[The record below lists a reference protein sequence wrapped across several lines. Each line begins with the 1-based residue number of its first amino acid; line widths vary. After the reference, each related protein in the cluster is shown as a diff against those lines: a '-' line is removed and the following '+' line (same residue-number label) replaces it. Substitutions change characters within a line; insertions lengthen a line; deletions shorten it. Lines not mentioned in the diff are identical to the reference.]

1 MIINL
6 GMNWENFYT
15 ENIVA
20 YIKSLQENPFE
31 LITLIVDLAI
41 VIFLVYCFF
50 KVVKGS
56 RAWQLIKG
64 IALLIITTWISGLLN
79 LKILNWILTGIMNL
93 GVIAIIV
100 IFQPELRRALEQLG
114 TNKLTR
120 FFGIEKDLSTKTKED
135 IYKIVIAATELS
147 KAKTGAL
154 IVIERDIKIQDIVNT
169 GIPMDADVSPQ
180 LLVNIFEP
188 KTPLHDGAVIISN
201 NKIAAAACVLPLAD
215 DKDIAKELGT
225 RHRAAI
231 GISKE
236 SDSIAVVVSEET
248 GKISV
253 AKDGTLIADV
263 REDVLKKILISN
275 VVTKRFAVEKKE
287 RANQLKKIREKL
299 KKKKEEYENQK
310 NDNQEK

>member
-1 MIINL
+1 MVINL
-6 GMNWENFYT
+6 GMNWESFYT
-15 ENIVA
+15 ENIMS
-20 YIKSLQENPFE
+20 YIKSLQQNPFE
-31 LITLIVDLAI
+31 LITLILDLAI
-41 VIFLVYCFF
+41 VIFLLYCFF

-64 IALLIITTWISGLLN
+64 IALLIIATWFSGLLN
-79 LKILNWILTGIMNL
+79 LKILNWILTGIMNW
-93 GVIAIIV
+93 GVIAIII

-114 TNKLTR
+114 TNKITR
-120 FFGIEKDLSTKTKED
+120 FFGIDKDVSTKTKED
-135 IYKIVIAATELS
+135 IYKVVIAATELS
-147 KAKTGAL
+147 KTKTGAL
-154 IVIERDIKIQDIVNT
+154 IVYERDIKIQDIIST
-169 GIPMDADVSPQ
+169 GIPMEAEVSPQ

-188 KTPLHDGAVIISN
+188 KTPLHDGAVVISG

-236 SDSIAVVVSEET
+236 SDSIVVVISEET

-275 VVTKRFAVEKKE
+275 IVTKRFAVEKKE
-287 RANQLKKIREKL
+287 RQENLKKIKESMKKDKKQEEKEV
-299 KKKKEEYENQK
+299 EENK
-310 NDNQEK
+310 